1 MGDNT
6 GKLWSVND
14 LMKRYNINRASL
26 IEYAKAKIDIINK
39 DDIHAKKAGKEWQ
52 FDAEAVRI
60 LDELRGYGI
69 VIENYDSPEKAK
81 IAELEKEL
89 EEARKFMAAAQTE
102 NARQKDR
109 IIALLEAKETLLE
122 EKAKADQLL
131 ACAAAER
138 KMAEGDIAIIQK
150 TLELENKAANSEIER
165 QQVEI
170 NGLKEERATDKAVIE
185 SLQRKLQVTE
195 AALNVEKN
203 KTFWQRIFG

>member
-1 MGDNT
+1 MDNNT

-69 VIENYDSPEKAK
+69 VIENYDSPEKAR

-89 EEARKFMAAAQTE
+89 EEARTFMAAAQAE
-102 NARQKDR
+102 NSRQKDK
-109 IIALLEAKETLLE
+109 IIELLE
-122 EKAKADQLL
+122 EKAEAVKLL
-131 ACAAAER
+131 ACAEADR
-138 KMAEGDIAIIQK
+138 KMAENNVAIIKK
-150 TLELENKAANSEIER
+150 TRELENEAASSEIEK
-165 QQVEI
+165 QKVELSA
-170 NGLKEERATDKAVIE
+170 LKEERTAVKAE
-185 SLQRKLQVTE
+185 ADRLRKELQE
-195 AALNVEKN
+195 AQDALKAEKS
-203 KTFWQRIFG
+203 KTLLQRIFRF